1 MSFYHS
7 HPCADCAMYHHC
19 DYPMGETEVICSA
32 YAAAPQDFR
41 CPECVR
47 IAQQVPANAQEI
59 ENAKA
64 EIREALRPIPGYR
77 RSEMVARALEG
88 VAHTT
93 KCPDSQAYRSYQQF
107 ARQHGVPELLRV
119 MADVLEAQR

>member
-1 MSFYHS
+1 MSIMHS
-7 HPCADCAMYHHC
+7 HPCFGCGMYAHCTHLIDATATVCQPYTADPEAHLC
-19 DYPMGETEVICSA
+19 D
-32 YAAAPQDFR
+32 
-41 CPECVR
+41 ECQR
-47 IAQQVPANAQEI
+47 RAKQIPANEQER
-59 ENAKA
+59 ENARA